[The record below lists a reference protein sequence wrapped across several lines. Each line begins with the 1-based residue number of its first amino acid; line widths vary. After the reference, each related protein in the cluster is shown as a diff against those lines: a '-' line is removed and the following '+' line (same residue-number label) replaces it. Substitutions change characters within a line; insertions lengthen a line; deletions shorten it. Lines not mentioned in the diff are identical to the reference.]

1 MSTQLPFSWP
11 RVLAKCCRLSAG
23 GRRVRVQIS
32 PPDYAEVSPMHE
44 IPSARRLVVAPS
56 SPQPKSPSAPASD
69 SYLNSPRSLKAGP
82 ALERQRRDLIS
93 GSGPD
98 GGGYARGTNWRKE
111 RHDDHQLCGAR
122 G

>member
-69 SYLNSPRSLKAGP
+69 SYLNSPRSLKAGAGPGAP
-82 ALERQRRDLIS
+82 ATGSHQRLRPGWWRVCSRNELAE
-93 GSGPD
+93 GE
-98 GGGYARGTNWRKE
+98 AR
-111 RHDDHQLCGAR
+111 
-122 G
+122 